1 MNDAIELKAPTL
13 LVAMPQISDPFF
25 QRSVVLLV
33 AHEEEGSLGFVVN
46 RLTDTPVRE
55 ILEGMS
61 LPWHGDPELRANFGG
76 PVQPELGSVLYD
88 PAETE
93 HLALDR
99 AGEIVPGVAIT
110 QHAADLAKLADGP
123 PTSLRLIL
131 GYAGWSA
138 GQLVDEVE
146 RHDWIVAPADP
157 HLVFGREALVTWR
170 RALASVGIDA
180 ETLPQWTA
188 SASGSAAN

>member
-1 MNDAIELKAPTL
+1 MNVALELKAPTL

-25 QRSVVLLV
+25 QGSVVLLV
-33 AHEEEGSLGFVVN
+33 AHENEGSLGFVVN
-46 RLTDTPVRE
+46 RRTDTPIRE
-55 ILEGMS
+55 ILDGMS
-61 LPWHGDPELRANFGG
+61 LIWHGDPEVRAHFGG

-88 PAETE
+88 PAEVE

-110 QHAADLAKLADGP
+110 QHAADLAKLAEGP
-123 PTSLRLIL
+123 PTSLRLVL

-138 GQLVDEVE
+138 GQLVDELE

-157 HLVFGREALVTWR
+157 ELIFGEDALVTWR
-170 RALASVGIDA
+170 QALASVGSDA
-180 ETLPQWTA
+180 ATLPQWTVG
-188 SASGSAAN
+188 GSSSVAN